1 MRMKVLLVGGSP
13 EQCSADLLCR
23 IVDQVDKVV
32 AVDRGLD
39 MLLASGIAVDLFC
52 GDADSVGEDGRRL
65 VNGIG
70 SSSDPLALLEVE
82 RYNPHKDFTD
92 LDLALKAIE
101 TRWGLVH
108 IIATCLEGGLPDHF
122 LAVMG
127 RLMNWK
133 GSVELIHDGRRGRIL
148 KSRYS
153 ESIFFSALTGEGI
166 DSLTSRIA
174 NEASASDTVLSAT
187 IPYKEAALISLIRE
201 QGQVVHEEFLGE
213 GVRLIA
219 RVPSRIA
226 PRIERYITE

>member
-23 IVDQVDKVV
+23 IADQVDKVV

-148 KSRYS
+148 KAGQAWSLGGHQGAR
-153 ESIFFSALTGEGI
+153 FSFIPL
-166 DSLTSRIA
+166 
-174 NEASASDTVLSAT
+174 SDTCEVSEHRMRWELDHKQATLLSDLGISNELDYPDGSITCHKGT
-187 IPYKEAALISLIRE
+187 IVAWVFRA
-201 QGQVVHEEFLGE
+201 
-213 GVRLIA
+213 
-219 RVPSRIA
+219 
-226 PRIERYITE
+226 